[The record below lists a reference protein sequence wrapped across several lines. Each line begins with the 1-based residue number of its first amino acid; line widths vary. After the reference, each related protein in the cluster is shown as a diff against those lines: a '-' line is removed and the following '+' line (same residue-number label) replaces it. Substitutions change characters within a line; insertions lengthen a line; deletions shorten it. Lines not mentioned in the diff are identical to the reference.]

1 MACLQLQDGE
11 PRLGGLLVAQCDDTW
26 LAVARRLVLLNLFC
40 VLSVTST
47 VKGEPPAPPKCR
59 LPVLDTDAAWQSL
72 PKVQSEIADR
82 RLPIWARAL
91 AGPLPRTTAAML
103 ELDHL
108 YRTSDAFDPR
118 LRATMR
124 WVAARANRCS
134 YTQRYAEADLVRT
147 GMPRQAVN
155 RLESTLD
162 SLPEKELA
170 AIIFARKL
178 TLSADSITDEEVAE
192 LVAAF
197 GEQPVVAMVLQMA
210 YANFQVRLLLTLNAD
225 IEPDGHL
232 PSLAVRFIAPAAG
245 ESIAAAR
252 PEATSA
258 KSPTAQS
265 SVTLERDWASIS
277 FDQLLRGMEQQRQRP
292 GRVSV
297 PAWEDVLPRWPP
309 GMYPADKPVRIKWSL
324 VVMGHQP
331 QLGPAWL
338 KCLRTFGRE
347 AKQDRVL
354 EETLFWVITRTIHCF
369 Y

>member
-1 MACLQLQDGE
+1 MRQY
-11 PRLGGLLVAQCDDTW
+11 PRVENCWPIVLWLVSSPLLVHGGDTQ
-26 LAVARRLVLLNLFC
+26 VDRILLR
-40 VLSVTST
+40 S
-47 VKGEPPAPPKCR
+47 R
-59 LPVLDTDAAWQSL
+59 LPVLDEDAAWQRL
-72 PKVQSEIADR
+72 PKAEQVTDR
-82 RLPIWARAL
+82 RLPAWVKAL

-108 YRTSDAFDPR
+108 YRTSDAFDPK

-134 YTQRYAEADLVRT
+134 YSQRYAEADMLRA
-147 GMPRQAVN
+147 GMPHEAVN
-155 RLESTLD
+155 RLELTLD

-170 AIIFARKL
+170 AINFARKL
-178 TLSADSITDEEVAE
+178 TLSADSITDDEVAA
-192 LVAAF
+192 LIAAF
-197 GEQPVVAMVLQMA
+197 GEQPVVAMVLQTA
-210 YANFQVRLLLTLNAD
+210 YANFQDRLLLTLNAD
-225 IEPDGHL
+225 IEPDGPL
-232 PSLAVRFIAPAAG
+232 PPLAVRFAAPAAG
-245 ESIAAAR
+245 ESIAAVR
-252 PEATSA
+252 PEATSS

-265 SVTLERDWASIS
+265 SVMLGRDWTSIS
-277 FDQLLRGMEQQRQRP
+277 FDQLLRGMKQQQQRP

-297 PAWEDVLPRWPP
+297 PAWEDVHPHLPP
-309 GMYPADKPVRIKWSL
+309 GMYPAEKPVRIKWSL

-347 AKQDRVL
+347 ANQDRVF